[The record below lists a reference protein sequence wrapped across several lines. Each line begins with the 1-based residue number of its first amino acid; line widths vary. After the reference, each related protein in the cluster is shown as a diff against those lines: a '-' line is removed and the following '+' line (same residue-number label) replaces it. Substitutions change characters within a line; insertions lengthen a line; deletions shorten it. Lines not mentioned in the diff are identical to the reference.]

1 MSDLRDQLGWMSPK
15 TTADYLTLVTAQKLI
30 YHRQPE
36 ALSALFTHNS
46 DARERSTRQDHHFHL
61 PRSRLETGKRR
72 FSYRAVALLNSLP
85 TDAIEQ
91 RPTGFARTAKVV
103 LLNGQSK

>member
-1 MSDLRDQLGWMSPK
+1 MATIAWYQS
-15 TTADYLTLVTAQKLI
+15 
-30 YHRQPE
+30 
-36 ALSALFTHNS
+36 
-46 DARERSTRQDHHFHL
+46 
-61 PRSRLETGKRR
+61 GKRR

-103 LLNGQSK
+103 LLNGQNM

>member
-1 MSDLRDQLGWMSPK
+1 MVVCFCYSFDRLLMRR
-15 TTADYLTLVTAQKLI
+15 QKLVGKYFI
-30 YHRQPE
+30 SLPYTETRCGFRSF
-36 ALSALFTHNS
+36 LRSFHN
-46 DARERSTRQDHHFHL
+46 
-61 PRSRLETGKRR
+61 
-72 FSYRAVALLNSLP
+72 AVALLNSLP